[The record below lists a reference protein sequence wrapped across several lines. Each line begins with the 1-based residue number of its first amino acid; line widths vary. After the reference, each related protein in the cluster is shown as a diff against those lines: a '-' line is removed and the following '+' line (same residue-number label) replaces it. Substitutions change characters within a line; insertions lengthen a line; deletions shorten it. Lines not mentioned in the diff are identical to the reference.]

1 MTDET
6 ARAVAT
12 AAKALSDAGLICE
25 ERRPPHVERGNE
37 MWLKLFSRAS
47 VVQLRKVYTGRE
59 REGGSFVSWRLATA
73 DDNPPP
79 ALDVYIADW
88 MERDRL
94 REELVEWMQTTPIIV
109 APVGA
114 TPAYAHDTLK
124 VNVNGV
130 TMGTFQSVQLRANI
144 QRFRPA
150 CRHGAGGT
158 NEMTGCR
165 SEFRLWD
172 GLLRRRWYWRLRKS
186 WRGHFS
192 AILICAICIICVICG
207 WESIMEPVLQF
218 WLFSSSD
225 FIAIVLLVIAAK
237 TIRIVPQATVMLVE
251 RLGKFDK
258 VASSGLNILVPFLDK
273 PRAVYWT
280 NTRPGVTSIDLR
292 EQYIDLP
299 PQPVITRDNVT
310 IHVDSVVY
318 WQITDPVKA
327 VYEMN
332 DLVGGIVQLTITG
345 MRAVMGDMD
354 LDHTLSQRDQINS
367 KLRLILDEATDKW
380 GVKVTRVD
388 VKNINPPEDVRIT
401 MEKQMTA
408 ERNRRALVLQAEGD
422 RQAAITRAE
431 GEKQAAVTRAEGEK
445 QSAIL
450 AAEGAAQA
458 RLRNAEAESEAINRI
473 AQAIPGGDPGQYLI
487 TTRYI
492 DSLRDMTR
500 TSNSKVIFMPVET
513 SAMLSSVGAIKEVL
527 SQTGERDD
535 KEQLP
540 PPRPRELPR

>member
-1 MTDET
+1 MDPLST
-6 ARAVAT
+6 AVAF
-12 AAKALSDAGLICE
+12 
-25 ERRPPHVERGNE
+25 
-37 MWLKLFSRAS
+37 LFF
-47 VVQLRKVYTGRE
+47 G
-59 REGGSFVSWRLATA
+59 
-73 DDNPPP
+73 
-79 ALDVYIADW
+79 
-88 MERDRL
+88 
-94 REELVEWMQTTPIIV
+94 
-109 APVGA
+109 
-114 TPAYAHDTLK
+114 
-124 VNVNGV
+124 
-130 TMGTFQSVQLRANI
+130 
-144 QRFRPA
+144 
-150 CRHGAGGT
+150 
-158 NEMTGCR
+158 
-165 SEFRLWD
+165 
-172 GLLRRRWYWRLRKS
+172 
-186 WRGHFS
+186 
-192 AILICAICIICVICG
+192 
-207 WESIMEPVLQF
+207 
-218 WLFSSSD
+218 
-225 FIAIVLLVIAAK
+225 FIAIVLLVIAIK

-251 RLGKFDK
+251 RLGRFSF
-258 VASSGLNILVPFLDK
+258 VANSGLNLLVPFLDR

-280 NTRPGVTSIDLR
+280 NARPGVTSIDLR

-354 LDHTLSQRDQINS
+354 LDHTLSQRDQINA
-367 KLRLILDEATDKW
+367 KLRIILDEATDKW

-450 AAEGAAQA
+450 AAEGAAEA
-458 RLRNAEAESEAINRI
+458 RQRNAQGE
-473 AQAIPGGDPGQYLI
+473 AQAIALVAEAMHEHGNPAQYLI

-492 DSLRDMTR
+492 ESLRDMTR
-500 TSNSKVIFMPVET
+500 TNNSKVIFMPVET

-527 SQTGERDD
+527 SQTGE
-535 KEQLP
+535 KSGEEPPASTP
-540 PPRPRELPR
+540 PPRPRELR

>member
-1 MTDET
+1 MDP
-6 ARAVAT
+6 
-12 AAKALSDAGLICE
+12 LSTI
-25 ERRPPHVERGNE
+25 
-37 MWLKLFSRAS
+37 
-47 VVQLRKVYTGRE
+47 
-59 REGGSFVSWRLATA
+59 LAFFFF
-73 DDNPPP
+73 
-79 ALDVYIADW
+79 
-88 MERDRL
+88 
-94 REELVEWMQTTPIIV
+94 
-109 APVGA
+109 G
-114 TPAYAHDTLK
+114 
-124 VNVNGV
+124 
-130 TMGTFQSVQLRANI
+130 
-144 QRFRPA
+144 
-150 CRHGAGGT
+150 
-158 NEMTGCR
+158 
-165 SEFRLWD
+165 
-172 GLLRRRWYWRLRKS
+172 
-186 WRGHFS
+186 
-192 AILICAICIICVICG
+192 
-207 WESIMEPVLQF
+207 
-218 WLFSSSD
+218 

-251 RLGKFDK
+251 RLGRFDK
-258 VASSGLNILVPFLDK
+258 VASSGLNILVPFLDR

-280 NTRPGVTSIDLR
+280 NARPGVTSIDLR

-299 PQPVITRDNVT
+299 PQPVITCDNVT
-310 IHVDSVVY
+310 MHVDSVVY

-367 KLRLILDEATDKW
+367 KLRIILDEATDKW

-458 RLRNAEAESEAINRI
+458 RLRNAEAEAEAIQRI
-473 AQAIPGGDPGQYLI
+473 ADSMQAHGNPAHYLI

-492 DSLRDMTR
+492 ESLRDMTK
-500 TSNSKVIFMPVET
+500 SNNAKVIFMPVET
-513 SAMLSSVGAIKEVL
+513 STMLSAVGTIKEMFAE
-527 SQTGERDD
+527 TGVKQPSD
-535 KEQLP
+535 QQPP
-540 PPRPRELPR
+540 PPRQLR

>member
-1 MTDET
+1 MEPFLT
-6 ARAVAT
+6 
-12 AAKALSDAGLICE
+12 I
-25 ERRPPHVERGNE
+25 
-37 MWLKLFSRAS
+37 LF
-47 VVQLRKVYTGRE
+47 L
-59 REGGSFVSWRLATA
+59 FFL
-73 DDNPPP
+73 
-79 ALDVYIADW
+79 
-88 MERDRL
+88 M
-94 REELVEWMQTTPIIV
+94 II
-109 APVGA
+109 
-114 TPAYAHDTLK
+114 
-124 VNVNGV
+124 GV
-130 TMGTFQSVQLRANI
+130 TLIVV
-144 QRFRPA
+144 
-150 CRHGAGGT
+150 
-158 NEMTGCR
+158 
-165 SEFRLWD
+165 
-172 GLLRRRWYWRLRKS
+172 
-186 WRGHFS
+186 
-192 AILICAICIICVICG
+192 AI
-207 WESIMEPVLQF
+207 
-218 WLFSSSD
+218 
-225 FIAIVLLVIAAK
+225 K

-251 RLGKFDK
+251 RLGRFSKIAD
-258 VASSGLNILVPFLDK
+258 SGLNVLIPFFDR

-280 NTRPGVTSIDLR
+280 NTRPGLTSIDLR

-367 KLRLILDEATDKW
+367 KLRIILDEATDKW

-458 RLRNAEAESEAINRI
+458 RLRNAEAEAEAIARVADAMHEHGNP
-473 AQAIPGGDPGQYLI
+473 AHYLI

-492 DSLRDMTR
+492 ESLRDMTR
-500 TSNSKVIFMPVET
+500 TNNSKVIFMPVET
-513 SAMLSSVGAIKEVL
+513 SALLSSIGAIKEVL
-527 SQTGERDD
+527 SQTGEQSG
-535 KEQLP
+535 EQTP
-540 PPRPRELPR
+540 PPPGQPRQLK

>member
-1 MTDET
+1 
-6 ARAVAT
+6 
-12 AAKALSDAGLICE
+12 
-25 ERRPPHVERGNE
+25 
-37 MWLKLFSRAS
+37 
-47 VVQLRKVYTGRE
+47 
-59 REGGSFVSWRLATA
+59 
-73 DDNPPP
+73 
-79 ALDVYIADW
+79 
-88 MERDRL
+88 MEL
-94 REELVEWMQTTPIIV
+94 L
-109 APVGA
+109 
-114 TPAYAHDTLK
+114 L
-124 VNVNGV
+124 
-130 TMGTFQSVQLRANI
+130 TFFFFGFL
-144 QRFRPA
+144 
-150 CRHGAGGT
+150 
-158 NEMTGCR
+158 
-165 SEFRLWD
+165 
-172 GLLRRRWYWRLRKS
+172 
-186 WRGHFS
+186 
-192 AILICAICIICVICG
+192 
-207 WESIMEPVLQF
+207 
-218 WLFSSSD
+218 
-225 FIAIVLLVIAAK
+225 AIVLLVIAAK

-251 RLGKFDK
+251 RLGRFDK
-258 VASSGLNILVPFLDK
+258 VASSGLNILVPFLDR

-280 NTRPGVTSIDLR
+280 NSRPGMTSIDLR

-318 WQITDPVKA
+318 WQVTDPIKA

-354 LDHTLSQRDQINS
+354 LDHTLSQRDQINA

-450 AAEGAAQA
+450 AAEGSAQA
-458 RLRNAEAESEAINRI
+458 RLRNAEAEADAIARVADAMQDHGNP
-473 AQAIPGGDPGQYLI
+473 AQYLI

-492 DSLRDMTR
+492 ESLRDMTR
-500 TSNSKVIFMPVET
+500 TNNSKVIFMPVET
-513 SAMLSSVGAIKEVL
+513 SAMLASVGAIKEVF
-527 SQTGERDD
+527 SASGEKSGQESPPAPPKPR
-535 KEQLP
+535 QLP
-540 PPRPRELPR
+540 NN

>member
-1 MTDET
+1 MDPLSTIL
-6 ARAVAT
+6 
-12 AAKALSDAGLICE
+12 ALF
-25 ERRPPHVERGNE
+25 
-37 MWLKLFSRAS
+37 LFGF
-47 VVQLRKVYTGRE
+47 L
-59 REGGSFVSWRLATA
+59 
-73 DDNPPP
+73 
-79 ALDVYIADW
+79 
-88 MERDRL
+88 
-94 REELVEWMQTTPIIV
+94 
-109 APVGA
+109 
-114 TPAYAHDTLK
+114 
-124 VNVNGV
+124 
-130 TMGTFQSVQLRANI
+130 
-144 QRFRPA
+144 
-150 CRHGAGGT
+150 
-158 NEMTGCR
+158 
-165 SEFRLWD
+165 
-172 GLLRRRWYWRLRKS
+172 
-186 WRGHFS
+186 
-192 AILICAICIICVICG
+192 
-207 WESIMEPVLQF
+207 
-218 WLFSSSD
+218 
-225 FIAIVLLVIAAK
+225 AIVLLVIAIK

-258 VASSGLNILVPFLDK
+258 VANSGLNILIPFLDR

-280 NTRPGVTSIDLR
+280 NTRPGLTSIDLR

-318 WQITDPVKA
+318 WQITDAVKA

-401 MEKQMTA
+401 MEKQMTS
-408 ERNRRALVLQAEGD
+408 ERNRRALVIQAEGD

-450 AAEGAAQA
+450 QAEGAAQA

-492 DSLRDMTR
+492 DSLRDMAR
-500 TSNSKVIFMPVET
+500 TNNSKVIFMPVET
-513 SAMLSSVGAIKEVL
+513 SAMLASVGAIKEVL
-527 SQTGERDD
+527 SQTGE
-535 KEQLP
+535 KSGENEP
-540 PPRPRELPR
+540 PTYPRPRELPR

>member
-1 MTDET
+1 MDPISS
-6 ARAVAT
+6 VL
-12 AAKALSDAGLICE
+12 ALFFFG
-25 ERRPPHVERGNE
+25 
-37 MWLKLFSRAS
+37 
-47 VVQLRKVYTGRE
+47 
-59 REGGSFVSWRLATA
+59 
-73 DDNPPP
+73 
-79 ALDVYIADW
+79 
-88 MERDRL
+88 
-94 REELVEWMQTTPIIV
+94 
-109 APVGA
+109 
-114 TPAYAHDTLK
+114 
-124 VNVNGV
+124 
-130 TMGTFQSVQLRANI
+130 
-144 QRFRPA
+144 
-150 CRHGAGGT
+150 
-158 NEMTGCR
+158 
-165 SEFRLWD
+165 
-172 GLLRRRWYWRLRKS
+172 
-186 WRGHFS
+186 
-192 AILICAICIICVICG
+192 
-207 WESIMEPVLQF
+207 
-218 WLFSSSD
+218 
-225 FIAIVLLVIAAK
+225 FIAIVLFVIAAK
-237 TIRIVPQATVMLVE
+237 SIRIVPQASVMLVE
-251 RLGKFDK
+251 RLGRFDK
-258 VASSGLNILVPFLDK
+258 VASSGLNLLMPFLDR

-280 NTRPGVTSIDLR
+280 NTRPGLTSIDLR

-367 KLRLILDEATDKW
+367 KLRIILDEATDKW

-422 RQAAITRAE
+422 RQAAITRAD

-458 RLRNAEAESEAINRI
+458 RLRSAEAEAEAIARVADAMQSHGNP
-473 AQAIPGGDPGQYLI
+473 AQYLI

-492 DSLRDMTR
+492 ESLRDMTR
-500 TSNSKVIFMPVET
+500 TNNSKVIFMPVET
-513 SAMLSSVGAIKEVL
+513 STMLSSVGAIKEIL
-527 SQTGERDD
+527 SQTGEQGA
-535 KEQLP
+535 EP
-540 PPRPRELPR
+540 SPPTPGPPRQLR